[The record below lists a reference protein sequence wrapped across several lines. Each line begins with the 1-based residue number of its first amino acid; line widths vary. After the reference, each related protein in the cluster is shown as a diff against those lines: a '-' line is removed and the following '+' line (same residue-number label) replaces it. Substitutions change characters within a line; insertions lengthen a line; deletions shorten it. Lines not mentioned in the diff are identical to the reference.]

1 MKVTDLIGSMAAAYI
16 IAFFL
21 HASFDVT
28 AFAIL
33 DTAVAYAFY
42 LVAIG
47 FLAWDAIK
55 GNMRVKW
62 WQALLVL
69 VPGGYFFSRPQ
80 VIDLITSQPH
90 IGLPLPLLL
99 LVAIVI
105 NFVPQKREAG

>member
-1 MKVTDLIGSMAAAYI
+1 MKITDLIGSMAAAYI

-33 DTAVAYAFY
+33 DTIAAYAVY
-42 LVAIG
+42 LVAVL

-55 GNMRVKW
+55 GKVRVKW

-80 VIDLITSQPH
+80 VIDLITNQPH

-99 LVAIVI
+99 MVAIVI
-105 NFVPQKREAG
+105 NFIPRKEEVD